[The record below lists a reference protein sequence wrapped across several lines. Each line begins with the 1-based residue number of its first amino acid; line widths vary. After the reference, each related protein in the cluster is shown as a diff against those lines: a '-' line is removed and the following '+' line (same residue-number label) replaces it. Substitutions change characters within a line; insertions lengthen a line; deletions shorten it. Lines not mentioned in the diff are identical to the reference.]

1 MGQPRTR
8 SPAPVC
14 VPFAFGV
21 LDVRHLPHFLTTAPL
36 VAPISEV
43 QYCHSVDLR
52 HHVTVS
58 ADSASVPG
66 KDHNAR
72 NLPDSHQHRRKRS
85 AHFYSDCR
93 TPTSA
98 YANAIDWDAIAQCES
113 GGDWSINTGNGYF
126 GGSNSNRRHGP
137 SMAVEAILPT
147 QLEPSRSSSPSVSS
161 ARKD

>member
-1 MGQPRTR
+1 MRAICR
-8 SPAPVC
+8 I
-14 VPFAFGV
+14 
-21 LDVRHLPHFLTTAPL
+21 LTSTAVIGAL
-36 VAPISEV
+36 IS
-43 QYCHSVDLR
+43 
-52 HHVTVS
+52 T
-58 ADSASVPG
+58 ATA
-66 KDHNAR
+66 A
-72 NLPDSHQHRRKRS
+72 
-85 AHFYSDCR
+85 